1 MKKPLV
7 RPWTVFSTSL
17 FLTGC
22 AIALLLIGTTA
33 TVVNVLLPA
42 PDIQGT
48 WEGTLNLP
56 GFGVH
61 RRESPKTLC
70 VVRISRENG
79 LYKATMDNIGLGSQ
93 NVGFDTFTY
102 KYPYVEGEISTSTND
117 DFSFVAKVSRTG
129 DKMTWKA
136 WENNNTLAPAVF
148 DRTTHPTPFPE
159 PLTDSEFAP
168 RADSALQGF
177 WVGKIGY
184 RKRALHIQFK
194 IAEAAN
200 GTYRAEFYDPDQCT
214 NRFPATVSYDG
225 GTVKLTLMAGYG
237 MFEGW
242 LRNGGKEIVG
252 NWVQWGGRTS
262 TTLTNVDYSEYEAQ
276 TAK

>member
-1 MKKPLV
+1 MKKPRVSLLA
-7 RPWTVFSTSL
+7 VFSTS
-17 FLTGC
+17 FILTGC
-22 AIALLLIGTTA
+22 AIALLVIGTTA

-48 WEGTLNLP
+48 WEGTLTMP
-56 GFGVH
+56 GTGLH
-61 RRESPKTLC
+61 RRESPKTLL
-70 VVRISRENG
+70 VVRITRVNG
-79 LYKATMDNIGLGSQ
+79 LYQANMDNIGFGSQ

-102 KYPYVEGEISTSTND
+102 KYPYVEGEISSSNN
-117 DFSFVAKVSRTG
+117 DFSFVAKVSRSG
-129 DKMTWKA
+129 EKMTWKA
-136 WENNNTLAPAVF
+136 WQNDYTFHPAVF

-159 PLTDSEFAP
+159 ALTDAQFAP
-168 RADSALQGF
+168 RTDSPLQGY
-177 WVGKIGY
+177 WVGRIGR

-194 IAEAAN
+194 IAEASD
-200 GTYRAEFYDPDQCT
+200 GSYRAEFYDPDQTT

-252 NWVQWGGRTS
+252 NWIQGGSRTT
-262 TTLTNVDYSEYEAQ
+262 TTLTQTNYSENDAQ
-276 TAK
+276 GAK